1 MYGTARQTS
10 TTFKDRTLKPK
21 KASCS
26 RTLLLEFKGAY
37 FLPINSRFRKAY
49 NNSSALCGPELTIQV
64 GKNNHWTQ
72 NICAFLGVDYFQK
85 KGHRLGLC
93 DSKTL
98 RLVPLTIGLK
108 YIRPL
113 NRWIDGYVGLGLES
127 RYVQTNLHRGSIKT
141 KNSAWAFGGITK
153 LGINI
158 NLPRKLF
165 IDLFFDYSFI
175 NARMTGFYGPIVSGR
190 KTNLSSAL
198 FGIGLGY
205 RF

>member
-1 MYGTARQTS
+1 MYGHQPFSTS
-10 TTFKDRTLKPK
+10 DNHTLKTTKPFHH
-21 KASCS
+21 

-49 NNSSALCGPELTIQV
+49 NNGSALYGPELTIQV
-64 GKNNHWTQ
+64 GRNNHWTQ

-85 KGHRLGLC
+85 KGHKLSLC

-153 LGINI
+153 LGITI
-158 NLPRKLF
+158 NLPHKLF
-165 IDLFFDYSFI
+165 LDLFFDYSFI
-175 NARMTGFYGPIVSGR
+175 NARMTGFYGQTISSHHAD
-190 KTNLSSAL
+190 LSSAL